1 MIHLVTRGSVAWQK
15 GSDDFAQTA
24 GFLSMTVKW

>member
-1 MIHLVTRGSVAWQK
+1 WQK

>member
-1 MIHLVTRGSVAWQK
+1 MVWQK
-15 GSDDFAQTA
+15 GDNDFAQTA

>member
-1 MIHLVTRGSVAWQK
+1 MRGSVVWQK
-15 GSDDFAQTA
+15 GDNDFAQTA

>member
-1 MIHLVTRGSVAWQK
+1 GNVAWQK

>member
-1 MIHLVTRGSVAWQK
+1 RGSVAWQK

>member
-1 MIHLVTRGSVAWQK
+1 SVAWQK

>member
-1 MIHLVTRGSVAWQK
+1 MAWQK